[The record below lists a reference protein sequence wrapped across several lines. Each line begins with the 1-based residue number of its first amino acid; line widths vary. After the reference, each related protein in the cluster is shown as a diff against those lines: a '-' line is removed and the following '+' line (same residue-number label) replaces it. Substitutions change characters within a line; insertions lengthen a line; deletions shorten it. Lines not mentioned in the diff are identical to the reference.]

1 MNNQDYLQF
10 LRQKNKDILS
20 KCYYCDGFS
29 INIIAD
35 GYAIRP
41 VCKQHD
47 NRSFDEVE
55 NDINLMFEKQRDFE

>member
-29 INIIAD
+29 ITIIAD

-55 NDINLMFEKQRDFE
+55 NDINLMNNVYR

>member
-20 KCYYCDGFS
+20 KCYYCDGFL
-29 INIIAD
+29 ITIIAD

>member
-29 INIIAD
+29 ITIIAD